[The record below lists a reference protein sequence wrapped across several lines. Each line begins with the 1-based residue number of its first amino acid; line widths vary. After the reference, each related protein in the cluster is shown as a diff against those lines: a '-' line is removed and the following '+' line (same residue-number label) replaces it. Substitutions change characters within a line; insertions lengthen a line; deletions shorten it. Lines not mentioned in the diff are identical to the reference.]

1 MSSQNSPT
9 FQRAKTGE
17 RLVVCGHFATSM
29 TCLHLDMLRRRRIG
43 FLVLILGGVGL
54 ASLPAK
60 ADDGQY
66 PGSAP
71 PYLDRPSI
79 WQGLYAGVHLG
90 WGSSGSLDGVVGGGQ
105 VGYNWQVNQI
115 VYGLEADASFAHISG
130 GTSINFGGIAS
141 ASASIDWLAS
151 ARGRVGILLNPR
163 LLAYTTAGVG
173 ISRASWET
181 QVLWIKN
188 SGSDTSTGF
197 VFGIGVEG
205 KMSETLSARI
215 EYLTGFD
222 NDISNNGAGI
232 VRAGLN
238 WKLGQ

>member
-1 MSSQNSPT
+1 M
-9 FQRAKTGE
+9 
-17 RLVVCGHFATSM
+17 
-29 TCLHLDMLRRRRIG
+29 
-43 FLVLILGGVGL
+43 
-54 ASLPAK
+54 
-60 ADDGQY
+60 
-66 PGSAP
+66 
-71 PYLDRPSI
+71 
-79 WQGLYAGVHLG
+79 
-90 WGSSGSLDGVVGGGQ
+90 
-105 VGYNWQVNQI
+105 
-115 VYGLEADASFAHISG
+115 
-130 GTSINFGGIAS
+130 
-141 ASASIDWLAS
+141 
-151 ARGRVGILLNPR
+151 RGRIGILLNPR

-181 QVLWIKN
+181 QTGGFGFGIKT

-197 VFGIGVEG
+197 VFGVGIEG